1 MKPEYKIINIQKLY
15 YNCHKATKFDVYQ
28 LTEDKK
34 TWVYQF
40 TSKIFAHRSTVA
52 GIESQISREHAMFGH
67 EAGYIL

>member
-28 LTEDKK
+28 LIDK

-40 TSKIFAHRSTVA
+40 TSKIFSHRSTVA
-52 GIESQISREHAMFGH
+52 GIEAQISREHAMYGH
-67 EAGYIL
+67 DAGFIL